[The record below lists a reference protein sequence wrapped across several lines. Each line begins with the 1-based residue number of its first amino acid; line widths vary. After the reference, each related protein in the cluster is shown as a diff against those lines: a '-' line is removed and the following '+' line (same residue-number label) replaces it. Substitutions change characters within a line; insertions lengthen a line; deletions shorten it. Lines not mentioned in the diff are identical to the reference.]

1 LDEIPDTLNPNAT
14 AYLVYNKSSLFPNT
28 PILQDFDPFDDIEL
42 IPLDQEPLFENP
54 DNSFQLTV
62 VMNDLDD
69 GAN

>member
-1 LDEIPDTLNPNAT
+1 LDDVPDALNPNAT
-14 AYLVYNKSSLFPNT
+14 AYLVYSESSPLPNT
-28 PILQDFDPFDDIEL
+28 PILQDFEPFDDIEL
-42 IPLDQEPLFENP
+42 IPLDKEPLFENL

>member
-1 LDEIPDTLNPNAT
+1 LDYIPDTLNPNAT
-14 AYLVYNKSSLFPNT
+14 AYLVYNKSSPLPNT
-28 PILQDFDPFDDIEL
+28 PILQEFEPFDDIEL
-42 IPLDQEPLFENP
+42 IRLDKELLFENP